1 MKRILLLIILAT
13 ITINAQTSYSDVISN
28 QNKSN
33 NAAIKA
39 NTETFNISSKES
51 NNGYT
56 VYKISNNVSPNQY
69 TLEQNYPN
77 PFNPTTKIKFSIPKE
92 SNVKL
97 VVYNML
103 GQTVSTIYDGR
114 LDVGTHYVEFNGSSI
129 PSGIYFYRL
138 EAENFVKIKKMTLV
152 K

>member
-1 MKRILLLIILAT
+1 MKRLLLLIILIT
-13 ITINAQTSYSDVISN
+13 ITINAQTSYSDIISH
-28 QNKSN
+28 QNKGVDV
-33 NAAIKA
+33 AIKS
-39 NTETFNISSKES
+39 NTDNLSISGKES
-51 NNGYT
+51 ANGYT

-77 PFNPTTKIKFSIPKE
+77 PFNPSTKIKFSIPKE
-92 SNVKL
+92 SDVKL

-114 LDVGTHYVEFNGSSI
+114 LEAGTHYVEFNGSSI